1 MLGKLFK
8 HDFRALSRVLVPTHL
23 AILAATIIAT
33 TGFAYNL
40 RKDISG
46 AIGGLE
52 MLVSTISVV
61 LSVLMV
67 VAIFASVFLVAFIIF
82 QRFYKSF
89 MCDEGYLTFT
99 LPVKTT
105 QLLWSKLLSAGAWMV
120 INSLLL
126 ILCVFI
132 FVAFG
137 TSSTSF
143 FNAQAFETLGV
154 FITEM
159 NEVLGSRL
167 VLPII
172 EFVVFIII
180 SAAYS
185 LLSVYLALI
194 IGGVLSQNH
203 RLLAAIGAYFGINML
218 VGVITSVVQNVFIID
233 MVSVRFN
240 VNTPTE
246 LFDVLFNALN
256 PYFLVIMAITAVLAV
271 VFFIVSHYLLKNKLN
286 LD

>member
-159 NEVLGSRL
+159 NEMLGSRL

-286 LD
+286 LE

>member
-67 VAIFASVFLVAFIIF
+67 MAIFASVFLVAFIIF

-159 NEVLGSRL
+159 NEMLGSRL